1 MRILFVS
8 LRGPTNAARRG
19 GAQDYIRFVARY
31 AARLGHDVRIVC
43 GQEIVDGELLPFREY
58 VDGIAI
64 LRYGTPRRR
73 FWPLIQAA
81 RDMAPRCDVVVEN
94 LMGFPLFLPVLLD
107 EKRQPIAIK
116 HHFEGRTFFRTQGPV
131 RGLAGIVLE
140 SVLQP
145 LAYRDTPWIAVSPR
159 TRDDLESAWVAP
171 ARRPD
176 IVPPGIGF
184 SGEPPVVARSPVP
197 MILYCGALDLGRKR
211 VDHLLEAFREVRNR
225 LADARLVIAGSGPD
239 AMALRS
245 QAADLDVE
253 FRGFVSDAEKLAL
266 LDETWVFCSP
276 SESEGF
282 GITWVEA
289 NARGVP
295 VVAYELGLDTV
306 TPACSAMVDV
316 GDVPGLARALT
327 SILTDETRRREMSG
341 AARDNA
347 RRFSWTLS
355 GRRFL
360 DVLERE
366 LAARPGY
373 AGRSNTVSSR

>member
-8 LRGPTNAARRG
+8 LRGPTNADRRG
-19 GAQDYIRFVARY
+19 GSQDYIRFVARY

-73 FWPLIQAA
+73 LWPLIQAA

-94 LMGFPLFLPVLLD
+94 LMGFPLFLPAVLD
-107 EKRQPIAIK
+107 KKQRPIAIK
-116 HHFEGRTFFRTQGPV
+116 HHFEGKTFFRTQGPV
-131 RGLAGIVLE
+131 RGLAGIFLE

-145 LAYRDTPWIAVSPR
+145 LAYRDTPWIAVSSM
-159 TRDDLESAWVAP
+159 TRESLENAWIAP
-171 ARRPD
+171 IRRPV
-176 IVPPGIGF
+176 IVPPGIEI
-184 SGEPPVVARSPVP
+184 SEEPPVVARSPVP

-211 VDHLLEAFREVRNR
+211 VDQVLDAFREVRKR

-239 AMALRS
+239 AAALRS
-245 QAADLDVE
+245 RAADLDVE
-253 FRGFVSDAEKLAL
+253 FRGFVSDAGKLAL

-306 TPACSAMVDV
+306 TPACSVMVPV
-316 GDVPGLARALT
+316 GDVSGLASALT
-327 SILTDETRRREMSG
+327 LILTDETRRREMSG

-347 RRFSWTLS
+347 RRFSWALS

-360 DVLERE
+360 DVLEQE

-373 AGRSNTVSSR
+373 APRSNTVSSR

>member
-1 MRILFVS
+1 
-8 LRGPTNAARRG
+8 
-19 GAQDYIRFVARY
+19 
-31 AARLGHDVRIVC
+31 
-43 GQEIVDGELLPFREY
+43 
-58 VDGIAI
+58 
-64 LRYGTPRRR
+64 
-73 FWPLIQAA
+73 
-81 RDMAPRCDVVVEN
+81 
-94 LMGFPLFLPVLLD
+94 
-107 EKRQPIAIK
+107 
-116 HHFEGRTFFRTQGPV
+116 
-131 RGLAGIVLE
+131 
-140 SVLQP
+140 
-145 LAYRDTPWIAVSPR
+145 
-159 TRDDLESAWVAP
+159 
-171 ARRPD
+171 
-176 IVPPGIGF
+176 
-184 SGEPPVVARSPVP
+184 

-211 VDHLLEAFREVRNR
+211 VDQLLEAFREVRNR

-373 AGRSNTVSSR
+373 AERSNTVSSR

>member
-1 MRILFVS
+1 VRILFVS
-8 LRGPTNAARRG
+8 LRGPTNADRRG

-64 LRYGTPRRR
+64 ARYGTPRRR
-73 FWPLIQAA
+73 FRPLIQAA

-94 LMGFPLFLPVLLD
+94 LMGFPLFLPALLD
-107 EKRQPIAIK
+107 ERRALIAIK
-116 HHFEGRTFFRTQGPV
+116 HHFEGRTFFRTQGLV
-131 RGLAGIVLE
+131 KGLAGMFLE

-145 LAYRDTPWIAVSPR
+145 LTYRNTRWIAVSTR
-159 TRDDLESAWVAP
+159 TREGLERAWIAP
-171 ARRPD
+171 TRRPA
-176 IVPPGIGF
+176 IVPPGIEF
-184 SGEPPVVARSPVP
+184 SDERPVAKRSEVP

-211 VDHLLEAFREVRNR
+211 VDQLLEAYRGVRER
-225 LADARLVIAGSGPD
+225 LPEARLVIAGSGPD
-239 AMALRS
+239 AAALRS
-245 QAADLDVE
+245 QAAGLDVD

-266 LDETWVFCSP
+266 LDEAWVFCSP

-295 VVAYELGLDTV
+295 VVACELGLDTV
-306 TPACSAMVDV
+306 TPACSVMVEV
-316 GDVPGLARALT
+316 GDVAALT
-327 SILTDETRRREMSG
+327 SALTLILSDAARRQAMSQ

-347 RRFSWTLS
+347 RRFSWTS
-355 GRRFL
+355 SAQKFL

-366 LAARPGY
+366 LAARPEY
-373 AGRSNTVSSR
+373 AERSGAVSSR